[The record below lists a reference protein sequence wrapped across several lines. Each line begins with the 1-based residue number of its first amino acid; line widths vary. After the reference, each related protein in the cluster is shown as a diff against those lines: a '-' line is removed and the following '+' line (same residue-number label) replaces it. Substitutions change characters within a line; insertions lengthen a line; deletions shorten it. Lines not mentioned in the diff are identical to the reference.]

1 MAPATD
7 SETTPPATA
16 SSAPEVGD
24 VSQESARLHTANAA
38 IASATDA
45 LHAMVTHVH
54 ARGMSWR
61 LVSEM
66 IPGWEIGIDLEGQ
79 GSVLDDAIQ
88 GLTLTMKPMRNVS
101 LAGFEDGSED
111 LVAPMTGSR
120 PLDMDIDPVAV
131 AGVAVSFGIL
141 AWAARSSMLLAS
153 LLVSTPAWRSLD
165 MLPVLGGSKG
175 NTAAHAEE
183 EVSSRASSATQRRD
197 QTVEELS

>member
-1 MAPATD
+1 M
-7 SETTPPATA
+7 PPATT
-16 SSAPEVGD
+16 SPEPEVGD
-24 VSQESARLHTANAA
+24 VSRESSRLHTANAA

-54 ARGMSWR
+54 ARSMSWR
-61 LVSEM
+61 LISEM
-66 IPGWEIGIDLEGQ
+66 IPGWEIGLDFEGR

-88 GLTLTMKPMRNVS
+88 GVSLTMKPIRNVS

-111 LVAPMTGSR
+111 LIAPMTDAK
-120 PLDMDIDPVAV
+120 PLDMDIDPVTI
-131 AGVAVSFGIL
+131 AGVAVSIGIL

-175 NTAAHAEE
+175 NTVAHAEE
-183 EVSSRASSATQRRD
+183 EVSSRSHSAPQRRD
-197 QTVEELS
+197 QKVEELS